1 MKFTYKLIGWSRRN
15 DIDLGSCVFS
25 IELDARFAEKARNF
39 HFENQHIFEERIRE
53 IIGYKY
59 ARATFLNDTAFL
71 RSMSVEGNCACLGV
85 SGNLLDA
92 DWSGRDVI
100 VYNGHNV
107 DSKAQAFDL
116 LTIFT
121 YWVDIVEA
129 LTHDTNQ
136 KTTGGK

>member
-1 MKFTYKLIGWSRRN
+1 MNPVYRIVGWSRRN
-15 DIDLGSCVFS
+15 DITLGSCVFS

-39 HFENQHIFEERIRE
+39 HFENQHRFEEHVRE

-59 ARATFLNDTAFL
+59 ARATFLDDTAFL
-71 RSMSVEGNCACLGV
+71 RSMAVEGNCACLGV
-85 SGNLLDA
+85 SGSILDS
-92 DWSGRDVI
+92 DWSGREVI
-100 VYNGHNV
+100 EYNGHNV

-129 LTHDTNQ
+129 LTHNA
-136 KTTGGK
+136 K